1 MNSAS
6 PAGDAT
12 VLLTGATGYVGGRLL
27 SRLKDKGLRIRC
39 LVRRLEEF
47 EGQGTERVEFVQG
60 DLLDP
65 GSLRAALEGVEVA
78 YYMVHAMGS
87 GPDFEALDQQA
98 ATNFAQ
104 AAKVAG
110 VKRIIYLGGLGD
122 ESESLSP
129 HLRSR
134 HEVGRLLKD
143 SGSTVLELRA
153 SIILGTGSLSF
164 ELIRALVE
172 RLPIMITPRWVRVE
186 AQPILITDVLAYLV
200 AALDLPQTQSQV
212 FEIGGAD
219 RCTYGDLMNAYAKQ
233 RGLRRWMIGV
243 PFLTPHLS
251 SLWLGLIT
259 PLYARGGRKLIGS
272 IRNPT
277 VVQSDAAR
285 TAVPEIEP
293 LGLDAAMAQVLE
305 AEDASVAQTRWC
317 DAVSAGGQHV
327 RQAAPKSGTRFL
339 DQRSLVVAAS
349 AHAAFAPI
357 RKIGGT
363 RGWYC
368 GTWLWRVRGFIDLL
382 VGGVGLRRGRRDPDH
397 LRVGEPLD
405 FWRVEALEPDRRLV
419 LRAEMK
425 LPGKAWLEYQ
435 VEPEGEGSRIH
446 QTAIFDARGVLGRLY
461 WWAVFPLHAWI
472 FSGML
477 AGIARRALEEHAS
490 AEAARTGS

>member
-1 MNSAS
+1 MSTKKSSA
-6 PAGDAT
+6 GMRI
-12 VLLTGATGYVGGRLL
+12 LLTGATGYVGGRLL
-27 SRLKDKGLRIRC
+27 SRLEREGRRVRC

-47 EGQGTERVEFVQG
+47 ADETSDHVEFVQG
-60 DLLDP
+60 DLLEP
-65 GSLRAALEGVEVA
+65 ATLRSALEAIDVA

-104 AAKVAG
+104 AAKAAG

-122 ESESLSP
+122 ETESLSP

-134 HEVGRLLKD
+134 HEVGRILKG
-143 SGSTVLELRA
+143 SGATVLELRA

-200 AALDLPQTQSQV
+200 AALDLPEQDSQV

-219 RCTYGDLMNAYAKQ
+219 RRTYGDLMNAYAKQ

-259 PLYARGGRKLIGS
+259 PLYARVGRKLIGS

-277 VVQSDAAR
+277 VVHSDAAA
-285 TAVPEIEP
+285 TAFPSIEP
-293 LGLDAAMAQVLE
+293 LGLEAAMAQVLE
-305 AEDASVAQTRWC
+305 AEDASVAETRWC
-317 DAVSAGGQHV
+317 DAVSAGGQKG
-327 RQAAPKSGTRFL
+327 RQAVSDSGTRFL
-339 DQRSLVVAAS
+339 DQRSLVVAVP

-368 GTWLWRVRGFIDLL
+368 GTWLWRLRGFIDLL

-425 LPGKAWLEYQ
+425 LPGNAWLEFQ
-435 VEPEGEGSRIH
+435 VEPEDDGCRIH

-472 FSGML
+472 FGGML
-477 AGIARRALEEHAS
+477 SGIARRALEEDAGT
-490 AEAARTGS
+490 ETARIGS